1 MLLRIVTNFAKKP
14 SLIDY
19 RKRLTLGLKSLQL
32 AIVLSLPLIFV
43 QKQSFTRG
51 FFVGITFAMAVI
63 SLFYQQLLKDEDRLK
78 AHYIKRY
85 DERYRDVERL
95 SALTTLVIV
104 MLLQLV
110 LTLLFVLFEVVLP
123 YQQLLYLL
131 SGVTVICFILA
142 RAIWDK
148 RL

>member
-32 AIVLSLPLIFV
+32 AIILSLPLIFV

-63 SLFYQQLLKDEDRLK
+63 SLFYQHLLKDEDRLK

-104 MLLQLV
+104 MLLQLI

>member
-1 MLLRIVTNFAKKP
+1 MLLKIVTNFGKKP
-14 SLIDY
+14 SLMVY
-19 RKRLTLGLKSLQL
+19 RKRIALGLKSLQL
-32 AIVLSLPLIFV
+32 AIVLLLPLIFV
-43 QKQSFTRG
+43 QRQSFSRG
-51 FFVGITFAMAVI
+51 FFVGVAIAISLV
-63 SLFYQQLLKDEDRLK
+63 SLFYQKLLRDDERLK
-78 AHYIKRY
+78 AYYIKRY
-85 DERYRDVERL
+85 DERYREVERL

-104 MLLQLV
+104 MLLQLI
-110 LTLLFVLFEVVLP
+110 LTILFVLFEVVLP